1 MILSNCVY
9 DVRDA
14 TKQCD
19 CSVLISAMTTAV
31 SSIQE
36 NQVVFPFGSVYYT
49 SMGTLSTKESPSS
62 PMILDPRARKLLEKL
77 VKTHNVW
84 YKPSAV
90 ERMQEDVALD
100 DLIETWSVC
109 CKQE

>member
-1 MILSNCVY
+1 MVTSTCLYEERS
-9 DVRDA
+9 A

-31 SSIQE
+31 TSIQE

-49 SMGTLSTKESPSS
+49 SLGTLSTKESPSS
-62 PMILDPRARKLLEKL
+62 LMTLDPRARKLLEKL

-90 ERMQEDVALD
+90 ERMLEDVALD
-100 DLIETWSVC
+100 DLTEWRVY